1 MTLGF
6 VVGKFYP
13 PHRGHR
19 HLIETARAACDRV
32 VVLLPHHP
40 SQKIPGEVRRA
51 WLREI
56 HPDCEIHLVPD
67 ELEDDGRAWARF
79 TIQHLGRAPDVV
91 FSSEDYGAPFAAWMG
106 SRHVMVDRDRAA
118 FPVSGTA
125 VRSSPLD
132 HLEWLEP
139 CVRAWFVRRVVLIGA
154 ESTGKT
160 TLAQALAAHYGTR
173 WVPEFGREY
182 WEAKVSR
189 GLPEGQ
195 LPAWAADKGSSDDAG
210 RLHEAELPA
219 FMGDEFLHIAGEQQ
233 RRENLAAREA
243 NRVLICDTNA
253 FATGTW
259 HERYLGRR
267 DDAVD
272 TIGRR
277 DRVDL
282 YLLTEPDFPFVQD
295 GWRDGEHVRDWMH
308 ARFLEP
314 LAALPTPVVRLH
326 GPWDA
331 RMANATA
338 AIDAL
343 LAEPFD
349 L

>member
-19 HLIETARAACDRV
+19 HLIETARRHCDRL

-40 SQKIPGEVRRA
+40 SQKIPGELRRD

-56 HPDCEIHLVPD
+56 HPDCDIRLVPD
-67 ELEDDGRAWARF
+67 ELGDDRKAWARF
-79 TIQHLGRAPDVV
+79 TVELLGRAPDVV
-91 FSSEDYGAPFAAWMG
+91 FTSEGYGPGFAAELG
-106 SRHVMVDRDRAA
+106 CRHVMVDRDRAA
-118 FPVSGTA
+118 FPISGTQ

-139 CVRAWFVRRVVLIGA
+139 CVRAYFVRRVVLIGA

-160 TLAQALAAHYGTR
+160 TLAQALAERYSTV
-173 WVPEFGREY
+173 WVPEFGREH
-182 WEAKVSR
+182 WERKVA
-189 GLPEGQ
+189 GPAMDGP
-195 LPAWAADKGSSDDAG
+195 LPAWSVAEFREIAA
-210 RLHEAELPA
+210 
-219 FMGDEFLHIAGEQQ
+219 EQQ
-233 RRENLAAREA
+233 RRENEAARRA
-243 NRVLICDTNA
+243 NRVLLCDTNA

-259 HERYLGRR
+259 HERYQGCR
-267 DDAVD
+267 DEVVD
-272 TIGRR
+272 EIGRR

-295 GWRDGEHVRDWMH
+295 GWRDGESIRDWMH
-308 ARFLEP
+308 TRFVEQLD
-314 LAALPTPVVRLH
+314 ASPTPVVRLR
-326 GPWDA
+326 GPLEDRIA
-331 RMANATA
+331 QASA

-343 LAEPFD
+343 LAKPFD